1 MTQFSRMEVIQLSPS
16 FFVKVL
22 VFCTSRKTQTS
33 YFFLHQKCY
42 ALNATLQNEHF
53 FFCSSHAT
61 AYVNCLPAGTAVIE
75 VGNNLHL
82 ILSKGTFPVTASASA
97 VTTVLTPIGQVQ
109 TGAGGLAKEN
119 YLLPVVTA
127 AQRCRTAATVLIPAP
142 ARKPA
147 PTAAFPSAHPAPAA
161 PTTAPAG
168 HTSVKVQSFYQK
180 PVLQPS
186 L

>member
-1 MTQFSRMEVIQLSPS
+1 M
-16 FFVKVL
+16 
-22 VFCTSRKTQTS
+22 FCTSRKTQTS
-33 YFFLHQKCY
+33 PFILHQKCY
-42 ALNATLQNEHF
+42 ALNDTSKLTF

-161 PTTAPAG
+161 PTAAPAG

-186 L
+186 SRHIFHFSLVCLFFFFF